1 MKTSNF
7 KEILLNVAV
16 CAIACDGDIDERE
29 INALKKIEKDSR
41 YFSAVDLS
49 EVLEKSLKNCMKNIE
64 KYKNGVYSMLKK
76 ANLNLVQELTILE
89 ISLRI
94 IAADEKELDSEKEF
108 INTLRAY
115 LDIEDFLIHERFGEI
130 PYLTSKNSEFKLSDS
145 DKNNITTKTKN
156 NKHE

>member
-108 INTLRAY
+108 INALRAH

-130 PYLTSKNSEFKLSDS
+130 SYLKSKKSEFKSPDS
-145 DKNNITTKTKN
+145 HKNNIAIEDKK
-156 NKHE
+156 

>member
-49 EVLEKSLKNCMKNIE
+49 EVLEKSLKSCMKNIE

-156 NKHE
+156 NKCE